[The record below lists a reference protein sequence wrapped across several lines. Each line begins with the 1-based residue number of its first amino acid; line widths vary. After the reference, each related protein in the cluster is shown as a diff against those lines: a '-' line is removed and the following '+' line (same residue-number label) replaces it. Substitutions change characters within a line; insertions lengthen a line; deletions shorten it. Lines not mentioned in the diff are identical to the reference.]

1 MVAQRTVEQQA
12 PPPPAEDGNALHR
25 DDHWN
30 GNHPLADEHAVLLQ
44 EVRHRERAVRAA
56 LGAGGWPDREVEA
69 LVAYLRYEVLDQAA
83 HEERLLFPLTS
94 DGVAGSR
101 MHGLVEDHMHLR
113 DLTDHLVD
121 VGTADDAR
129 RDPGAL
135 VNLLDD
141 VEELLDRHMRAEQA
155 LLAPTTTDGVE
166 SYRRPFRCHLWFPL
180 TEGSD
185 LDLDVLPQEFAHRAA
200 LDRFSRLRPGERLR
214 IRSGRELESLWNVL
228 ACGRPGEFGWTY
240 LQEGPHEWRVE
251 VTRRVPEG

>member
-1 MVAQRTVEQQA
+1 MVVQRPLEQET
-12 PPPPAEDGNALHR
+12 PPPPAEDGDVLHR
-25 DDHWN
+25 DDHWI

-94 DGVAGSR
+94 EGRAGSR
-101 MHGLVEDHMHLR
+101 MRKLVEDHLQLR
-113 DLTDHLVD
+113 DLTDHLVTE
-121 VGTADDAR
+121 GTADDAH

-135 VNLLDD
+135 VGLLDD

-180 TEGSD
+180 TEGPE
-185 LDLDVLPQEFAHRAA
+185 LDLDALPPEFAHRAA
-200 LDRFSRLRPGERLR
+200 LERFSRLRPGERLR
-214 IRSGRELESLWNVL
+214 LRSRRELESLWNVL
-228 ACGRPGEFGWTY
+228 ACGQPGEFGWAY
-240 LQEGPHEWRVE
+240 LQEGPDQWQAE
-251 VTRRVPEG
+251 VTRRVPE